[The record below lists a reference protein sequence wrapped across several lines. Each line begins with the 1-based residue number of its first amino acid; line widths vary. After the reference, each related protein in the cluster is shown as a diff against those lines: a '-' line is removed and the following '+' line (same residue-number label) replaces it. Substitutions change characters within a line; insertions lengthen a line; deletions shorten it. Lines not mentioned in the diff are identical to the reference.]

1 MSTSFSSLTR
11 LSFEPLSHWLIQR
24 LGLSYSKAIILLSAI
39 FNIPV
44 IVAALIGGFWLNGNV
59 KIGLLNDYG
68 WWIYQLTVIPITFYY
83 MFMLPTWTKET
94 ISKLESNGVVY
105 LRGGDSEPAMHV
117 FLEEFDKKSQHII
130 LSVVSAIVVL
140 LVVTLIF
147 VPIHTQYLAWSN
159 SNKLLLTY
167 FEFVWFISYYA
178 AGLVVLRVAI
188 GVYWQV
194 LLFRKFSTRI
204 RLNHPDKLGG
214 YGPVGDFVK
223 KLGYLLGVYGV
234 TIIVAA
240 LEQTYKLTGQYKG
253 IRLDVSI
260 VTGTALYISISSLI
274 LYLTIGNAHTAMV
287 ESKKYM
293 LKSLSLH
300 FESRFLATSSSLEN
314 IEKNQLKENVE
325 YLEQINKLNH
335 IVASAPEWPIT
346 ASSLTRYFTSSVI
359 IPVIAGL
366 LSVYLERLLVGP

>member
-1 MSTSFSSLTR
+1 M
-11 LSFEPLSHWLIQR
+11 
-24 LGLSYSKAIILLSAI
+24 
-39 FNIPV
+39 
-44 IVAALIGGFWLNGNV
+44 NGNV